1 MAELGKWKG
10 NKLGMESGESKVV
23 KVQKIASAD
32 NEILM
37 ETMRENGRLQE
48 NPQVGMF
55 WYNPARN
62 RLVGVYSAYASE
74 LSFNAKGR
82 KTMQVLHHKV
92 WQDVREDAIENG
104 SIDKIWEEE
113 DYTQVPRGRI
123 FQIEVPNSNAEYFEV
138 LVGSWIKEYPQAV
151 DLILKRFNLEHSDY
165 QFIHSEHWDVGRGTS
180 EFLI

>member
-1 MAELGKWKG
+1 MSMKKLVRDSGGAE
-10 NKLGMESGESKVV
+10 ER
-23 KVQKIASAD
+23 KVQKISTAD

-37 ETMRENGRLQE
+37 ETMRENGRSLD

-55 WYNPARN
+55 WYNPQRN

-92 WQDVREDAIENG
+92 WPDVREDAIANG
-104 SIDKIWEEE
+104 SNDKIWREE

-123 FQIEVPNSNAEYFEV
+123 FQIEVPGSDAEYFEI
-138 LVGSWIKEYPQAV
+138 LVGSWINEYPQAA
-151 DLILKRFNLEHSDY
+151 DLIIKRFNLELSDF

-180 EFLI
+180 ELFI